1 MKHEKENNAPVFRDE
16 TKSLVMGG
24 GGGHFVFFKINERSN
39 GSFFCLFVS
48 KHLHIFRLN
57 IEACPSVVLN
67 SFSNFSLNGRSFVRI
82 E

>member
-39 GSFFCLFVS
+39 GSFFVCLFQ
-48 KHLHIFRLN
+48 N
-57 IEACPSVVLN
+57 IYT
-67 SFSNFSLNGRSFVRI
+67 FFV
-82 E
+82 